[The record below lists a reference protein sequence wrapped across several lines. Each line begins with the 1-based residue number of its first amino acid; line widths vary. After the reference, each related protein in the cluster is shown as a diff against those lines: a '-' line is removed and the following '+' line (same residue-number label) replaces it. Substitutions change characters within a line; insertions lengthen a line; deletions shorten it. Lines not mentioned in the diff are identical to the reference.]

1 MTIPIFR
8 PQSEVKVNMKKL
20 IALALA
26 LILAA
31 CLLAGCG
38 KGSAEVQPLSFAESA
53 SLDTIKALNGKQVTL
68 TGYMA
73 TLSPLSG
80 EYIYLMNLPY
90 QSCPFCVPNTQQ
102 LANTM
107 AVYAAKNAKFA
118 YTDRPIRITGRMEV
132 GDFSDEYG
140 YTYNYRIVDASY
152 EAVDLSEVSS
162 DYALYNALAEDGVIA
177 DVNAMF
183 DYLLFICQ
191 WTEYQGGYTDENG
204 NQLSYYLYPGDVENV
219 LADDSAYGYAAQA
232 SADYYPGLI
241 RRVRAVSADGL
252 EDLVSILEAAQAVEQ
267 RARAELEDQQ
277 YSYDDEADKYELT
290 HGQELSDLF
299 YDVYGQFSQWL
310 TRYQL

>member
-1 MTIPIFR
+1 MR
-8 PQSEVKVNMKKL
+8 KYL
-20 IALALA
+20 IIMLALA
-26 LILAA
+26 LLAVS
-31 CLLAGCG
+31 LTGCG
-38 KGSAEVQPLSFAESA
+38 GGKAEAVTLSFAQSA
-53 SLDTIKALNGKQVTL
+53 SIETIQDLKGKLVSI

-73 TLSPLSG
+73 TLSPLEG
-80 EYIYLMNLPY
+80 DYIYLMNLPF

-107 AVYAAKNAKFA
+107 AVYAPKNAKFT
-118 YTDRPIRITGRMEV
+118 YTDRPIRVTGRMEL

-140 YTYNYRIVDASY
+140 YTYNYRIVDAAY
-152 EAVDLSEVSS
+152 EVVDLSEVSS

-204 NQLSYYLYPGDVENV
+204 SQLSYYLYPGDVENV

-232 SADYYPGLI
+232 SADYFPGLI

-252 EDLVSILEAAQAVEQ
+252 EDLVAILESAQAVEQ
-267 RARAELEDQQ
+267 RARAELADQQ
-277 YSYDDEADKYELT
+277 YSYDDAADKYVLT
-290 HGQELSDLF
+290 NAQELSDLF